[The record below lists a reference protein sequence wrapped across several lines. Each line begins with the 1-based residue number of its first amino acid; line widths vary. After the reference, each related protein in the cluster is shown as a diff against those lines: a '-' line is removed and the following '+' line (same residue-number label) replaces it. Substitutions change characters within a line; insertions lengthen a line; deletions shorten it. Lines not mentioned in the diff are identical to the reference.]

1 MKALLLTSFGDRG
14 VFQYVEDFPKPQ
26 IAPDEVLV
34 RVKACALNHLD
45 IWIRKGVLA
54 YKPSLPHILGSDIA
68 GVVEEVGEL
77 VRHVKPGDEVVVNP
91 NLSCGVCEACL
102 SGQDNHCKEFK
113 ILGFQV
119 KGGYAEYVKVPKENV
134 IPKPKNLTFE
144 EAASFPLTYITA
156 WNAVI
161 DKGEIKPGDKVV
173 VWGASSGV
181 GVAAVQL
188 AKLFGATV
196 IAITSS
202 DWKAQKLKDLGV
214 DYVINRKTQNV
225 EEAVREISPEGVDI
239 VVDHIGEETLPTSI
253 KLLKKGGRLSF
264 LGTTTGDKGVFNIR
278 YNFVNEIKMNGVYMG
293 RKATLF
299 RIAELF
305 ERGLLKPVIDRV
317 FPLREGEKAHQYL
330 ESGNHFGK
338 VVLKV
343 E

>member
-1 MKALLLTSFGDRG
+1 MKALLLTAFGDEG
-14 VFQYVEDFPKPQ
+14 VFEYREDFPKPE

-45 IWIRKGVLA
+45 IWIRKGALA
-54 YKPSLPHILGSDIA
+54 YKPPLPHILGSDVA
-68 GVVEEVGEL
+68 GVVEEVGPL
-77 VRHVKPGDEVVVNP
+77 VEHVKPGDEVVVNP

-102 SGQDNHCKEFK
+102 SGQDNHCREFK

-119 KGGYAEYVKVPKENV
+119 KGGYAEYVKVPKTNV
-134 IPKPKNLTFE
+134 VPKPKNLSFE

-156 WNAVI
+156 WNALV
-161 DKGEIKPGDKVV
+161 DKGEIKPGDTVFI
-173 VWGASSGV
+173 WGGSAGV
-181 GVAAVQL
+181 GVAALQI
-188 AKLFGATV
+188 AKLFGARV
-196 IAITSS
+196 IAVTSE
-202 DWKAQKLKDLGV
+202 DWKVQKLKELGA
-214 DYVINRKTQNV
+214 DYAINRKTQNV

-239 VVDHIGEETLPTSI
+239 VVDHVGEETLPLSI

-264 LGTTTGDKGVFNIR
+264 LGTTTGDRGVFNIR

-305 ERGLLKPVIDRV
+305 ERGIFKPVVDRV
-317 FPLREGEKAHQYL
+317 FSLREGAEAHRYL
-330 ESGNHFGK
+330 ESGKQFGK

-343 E
+343 D

>member
-1 MKALLLTSFGDRG
+1 MKALLLTKFGDEG
-14 VFQYVEDFPKPQ
+14 VFQYTEDFPKPQ

-45 IWIRKGVLA
+45 IWVRKGALA
-54 YKPSLPHILGSDIA
+54 YKPPLPHILGSDVA
-68 GVVEEVGEL
+68 GVVEEVGPL
-77 VRHVKPGDEVVVNP
+77 VKHVKPGDEVVVNP

-119 KGGYAEYVKVPKENV
+119 KGGYAEYVKVPKTNV

-144 EAASFPLTYITA
+144 ETASFPLTYITA

-173 VWGASSGV
+173 IWGASSGV
-181 GVAAVQL
+181 GVAALQL
-188 AKLFGATV
+188 SKLFGATV

-202 DWKAQKLKDLGV
+202 EWKAQKLKDLGA
-214 DYVINRKTQNV
+214 DFVINRNTQNV
-225 EEAVREISPEGVDI
+225 EEVVKEISPEGVDI
-239 VVDHIGEETLPTSI
+239 VVDHVGEKTLPISI

-293 RKATLF
+293 RKATLL
-299 RIAELF
+299 RIASLF
-305 ERGLLKPVIDRV
+305 ERGLLKPVVDKV
-317 FPLREGEKAHQYL
+317 FPLKEGEKAHQYL

-343 E
+343 D

>member
-1 MKALLLTSFGDRG
+1 MKALLLTSFGDKE
-14 VFQYVEDFPKPQ
+14 VFRYTEGFPKPQ

-45 IWIRKGVLA
+45 IWVRKGVLA
-54 YKPSLPHILGSDIA
+54 FKPTLPHILGSDVA
-68 GVVEEVGEL
+68 GVVEEVGSL
-77 VRHVKPGDEVVVNP
+77 VKHVKPGDEVVVNP
-91 NLSCGVCEACL
+91 NLSCGVCENCL

-119 KGGYAEYVKVPKENV
+119 KGGYAEYVKVPQTNV
-134 IPKPKNLTFE
+134 VPKPKNLTFE

-161 DKGEIKPGDKVV
+161 DKGEIKPGDVV
-173 VWGASSGV
+173 FIWGGSSGV
-181 GVAAVQL
+181 GVAAIQL

-196 IAITSS
+196 ITTTSE
-202 DWKAQKLKDLGV
+202 DWKIEKLKELGA
-214 DYVINRKTQNV
+214 DYVINRKTESV
-225 EEAVREISPEGVDI
+225 EEVVKEITPEGVDL
-239 VVDHIGEETLPTSI
+239 VVDHVGEETLPTSI

-264 LGTTTGDKGVFNIR
+264 LGTTTGDRGFFNIR

-305 ERGLLKPVIDRV
+305 ERGVLKAVVDKV
-317 FPLREGEKAHQYL
+317 FPLQEGEKAHKYL
-330 ESGNHFGK
+330 ESGKHFGK

>member
-1 MKALLLTSFGDRG
+1 MRALLLTSFGDRG
-14 VFQYVEDFPKPQ
+14 VFQYTESFPKPK
-26 IAPDEVLV
+26 IEPDEVLV

-45 IWIRKGVLA
+45 IWVRKGVLA
-54 YKPSLPHILGSDIA
+54 YKPELPHILGSDVA
-68 GVVEEVGEL
+68 GVVEEVGSL
-77 VRHVKPGDEVVVNP
+77 VKHVKPGDEVVVNP
-91 NLSCGVCEACL
+91 NLSCGVCEKCL

-119 KGGYAEYVKVPKENV
+119 KGGYAEYVKVPKTNV
-134 IPKPKNLTFE
+134 VPKPKNLTFE

-161 DKGEIKPGDKVV
+161 DKGEIKPGDVV
-173 VWGASSGV
+173 FIWGGSSGV
-181 GVAAVQL
+181 GVAAIQL
-188 AKLFGATV
+188 AKLFGAMV
-196 IAITSS
+196 ITTTSE
-202 DWKAQKLKDLGV
+202 DWKVEKLKELGA
-214 DYVINRKTQNV
+214 DYVINRKTQSV
-225 EEAVREISPEGVDI
+225 EEVVREITPEGVDL
-239 VVDHIGEETLPTSI
+239 VVDHVGEETLPISI
-253 KLLKKGGRLSF
+253 RLLKKGGRLSF

-305 ERGLLKPVIDRV
+305 ERGILKPVVDKA
-317 FPLREGEKAHQYL
+317 FPLKEGEKAHEYL
-330 ESGNHFGK
+330 ESGKHFGK

>member
-1 MKALLLTSFGDRG
+1 MKALLLTRFGDG
-14 VFQYVEDFPKPQ
+14 NVFEYTESFPKPK
-26 IAPDEVLV
+26 IEPDEVLI

-45 IWIRKGVLA
+45 IWVRKGVLA
-54 YKPSLPHILGSDIA
+54 FKPPLPHILGSDIA
-68 GVVEEVGEL
+68 GVVEEVGSL
-77 VRHVKPGDEVVVNP
+77 VKHIKPGDEVVVNP
-91 NLSCGVCEACL
+91 NLSCGVCEKCL

-119 KGGYAEYVKVPKENV
+119 KGGYAEYVKVPKTNV
-134 IPKPKNLTFE
+134 VPKPKNLTFE

-161 DKGEIKPGDKVV
+161 DKGEIKAGDVV
-173 VWGASSGV
+173 FIWGGASGV
-181 GVAAVQL
+181 GVAAIQL
-188 AKLFGATV
+188 AKLFGAKV
-196 IAITSS
+196 ITATSEER
-202 DWKAQKLKDLGV
+202 KAEKLKTLGA

-225 EEAVREISPEGVDI
+225 EEAVRDIAPDGVDL
-239 VVDHIGEETLPTSI
+239 VVDHVGEETLPISI

-264 LGTTTGDKGVFNIR
+264 LGTTTGDKGIFNIR

-305 ERGLLKPVIDRV
+305 ERGILKPVVDKV
-317 FPLREGEKAHQYL
+317 FPLKEGEKAHEYL
-330 ESGNHFGK
+330 ESGKHFGK

>member
-1 MKALLLTSFGDRG
+1 MKALLLTSFGDSG

-45 IWIRKGVLA
+45 IWIRKGALA

-119 KGGYAEYVKVPKENV
+119 KGGYAEYVKVPKESV

-202 DWKAQKLKDLGV
+202 DWKAQKLKDLGA

-225 EEAVREISPEGVDI
+225 EEAVREISPEGVDLVI
-239 VVDHIGEETLPTSI
+239 DHIGEQTLPTSI

-264 LGTTTGDKGVFNIR
+264 LGTTTGDKGTFNIR

-293 RKATLF
+293 RKSTLF

-317 FPLREGEKAHQYL
+317 FPLKEGEKAHKYL

-343 E
+343 D